1 MTKEAS
7 LQEKLVHSDS
17 DPVEHA
23 SSPAPQ
29 GMPLHKTSSVKH
41 VFIVAGCIVFLLA
54 NALSQSYYVRYSS
67 AEAQSGG
74 TYLLCWVSS
83 IFQVVIYP
91 LHMLTSWVRHRVQ
104 LFRKK
109 SSPDSKGLHSVS
121 ELIDRF
127 HGLKRFL
134 MFCLGMNALN
144 FFGTYCWYLSLDML
158 PASFNF
164 VVSKSAVVFAYLL
177 SVPILS
183 EAIDVFQGLV
193 MLTITLG
200 VICVAMGKHSQ
211 ENFNSG
217 DNLSLGLTMNLLQSV
232 MSSLYNCLFKRFNP
246 LPRPAD
252 VSLILTLQ
260 GLFTLLLLWPPLL
273 FLEVADMSI
282 IQAKPAVAQYL
293 TINSFL
299 AVSYYLAY
307 SVGIV
312 YSTASVMSISGT
324 LKVPASAVIDAAV
337 YQLNFPPI
345 YIFGCVIV
353 PLAVLAAFSD
363 RARVKPWP
371 SKFSWLS
378 HVLVGRKPSK

>member
-7 LQEKLVHSDS
+7 LQERLVNSES

-23 SSPAPQ
+23 SSPAPE
-29 GMPLHKTSSVKH
+29 GSPLHKTASVKH
-41 VFIVAGCIVFLLA
+41 VFIVAGCIAFLLA

-74 TYLLCWVSS
+74 TYLLCWFSS
-83 IFQVVIYP
+83 IFQAVIYP
-91 LHMLTSWVRHRVQ
+91 LHTLVSWVRYRVQ
-104 LFRKK
+104 LFRNK
-109 SSPDSKGLHSVS
+109 SLPDSKGFHSVS

-127 HGLKRFL
+127 HGLMRFL
-134 MFCLGMNALN
+134 FFCFGMNVLN

-164 VVSKSAVVFAYLL
+164 VVSKSAMVFAYLL

-193 MLTITLG
+193 MLTITFG
-200 VICVAMGKHSQ
+200 VICVAMGKD
-211 ENFNSG
+211 FNSE
-217 DNLSLGLTMNLLQSV
+217 DNLSLGLTLNLLQSV

-260 GLFTLLLLWPPLL
+260 GLFTLLLFWPPLL

-282 IQAKPAVAQYL
+282 IQARPAVAQYL
-293 TINSFL
+293 IVNALL

-324 LKVPASAVIDAAV
+324 LKVPASALIDAAV
-337 YQLNFPPI
+337 YKLSFRPI

-353 PLAVLAAFSD
+353 PLAVLAAFSG

-371 SKFSWLS
+371 PKFSWLS
-378 HVLVGRKPSK
+378 HVLVGRKASK

>member
-1 MTKEAS
+1 
-7 LQEKLVHSDS
+7 
-17 DPVEHA
+17 
-23 SSPAPQ
+23 
-29 GMPLHKTSSVKH
+29 
-41 VFIVAGCIVFLLA
+41 
-54 NALSQSYYVRYSS
+54 
-67 AEAQSGG
+67 
-74 TYLLCWVSS
+74 
-83 IFQVVIYP
+83 
-91 LHMLTSWVRHRVQ
+91 
-104 LFRKK
+104 
-109 SSPDSKGLHSVS
+109 
-121 ELIDRF
+121 
-127 HGLKRFL
+127 
-134 MFCLGMNALN
+134 
-144 FFGTYCWYLSLDML
+144 
-158 PASFNF
+158 
-164 VVSKSAVVFAYLL
+164 
-177 SVPILS
+177 
-183 EAIDVFQGLV
+183 
-193 MLTITLG
+193 
-200 VICVAMGKHSQ
+200 
-211 ENFNSG
+211 
-217 DNLSLGLTMNLLQSV
+217 